1 MSAKVPVLG
10 TILAACR
17 LVAGL
22 RGELL
27 RVGLIMLLGSFVL
40 NVLALNYLWPMVAG
54 MTVDAAGNPVID
66 PRLPGSMMLMALIE
80 FLIMTVFSVGW
91 HRVILL
97 GPQQAGGGLGVQL
110 GGREIRSLL
119 RLGACLLVSFMLA
132 GFLSTM
138 ETAIAVRMGISAVGA
153 LLLSYI
159 IVIPVIAFV
168 AGRLGPSFAA
178 LAIDE
183 PAAFSRALQLT
194 AGNGGR
200 LLVLYLLAGVGWI
213 AASLL
218 LNVLAEVL
226 GLGQIAPYAL
236 MFLSALLSTALLAV
250 LVTINALVYR
260 QVAPKAPV

>member
-17 LVAGL
+17 LVARL
-22 RGELL
+22 RGELM
-27 RVGLIMLLGSFVL
+27 RVGLVMLFGSFVL
-40 NVLALNYLWPMVAG
+40 NVLALNYVWPMITA
-54 MTVDAAGNPVID
+54 TTIDAEGNPVID
-66 PRLPGSMMLMALIE
+66 PRLPGSMLLMALIE

-97 GPQQAGGGLGVQL
+97 GSQQAGGGLGVQL
-110 GGREIRSLL
+110 GGRELRSLL
-119 RLGACLLVSFMLA
+119 KLGVCLLASFVLA
-132 GFLSTM
+132 GFLSTI
-138 ETAIAVRMGISAVGA
+138 ETAIAVRLGVSAFGA
-153 LLLSYI
+153 LLLSYL

-194 AGNGGR
+194 AGNGAR
-200 LLVLYLLAGVGWI
+200 LLVIYLLAGFGWI

-218 LNVLAEVL
+218 LDVLAEVL

-236 MFLSALLSTALLAV
+236 MFLSAVLSTALLAV

-260 QVAPKAPV
+260 QIAPGAPA